1 VPAQE
6 WQWPELPFM
15 LLDRRRQV
23 VRAGRAALSSLPH
36 AGMLILQ
43 FAARDLLMLR
53 VALPPVKGVRLMQAL
68 PNIIEDH
75 LIQDA
80 QTCHIAVDP
89 MPPTPGAADAERI
102 VAVVDRNWFRFV
114 LAAFSE
120 AGYRQIRAVPLTRCL
135 PAADEASDA
144 SSDAST
150 NASTEP
156 VHGVDLPAVA
166 GALDQSPAA
175 PQVKL
180 VVLIVGATVANA
192 AVDSSLYAP
201 SGTGPQF
208 GASGIEL
215 ALARGALGE
224 GVSIP
229 LTQGLTM
236 PLAEGP
242 VVPGEFVGGSAG
254 EFAGGSAGGFEFAVS
269 RAGLER
275 SLATL
280 SGGVPYVLYRL
291 QEPGGDVRLAPSM
304 AAYAARDAGSAGSVG
319 NAGGTED
326 VGGAGHAGNPH
337 DIRPLP
343 FETLAQNAL
352 ACRFDLCQ
360 FEFAKPPLRLD
371 RATLTRWRWPI
382 ALALASLL
390 VAVVGNNVQWL
401 MLSKRYDALLDRQTE
416 LLMTAFP
423 KTGAVLDAPA
433 QMTRQLDQLRT
444 TSGELAPNDFLA
456 LADALSR
463 SLAPLPPTAIAQLD
477 YHERTLTVT
486 FTPAAKVDDALVRR
500 LEANGVGAKADGNRW
515 TLRSLQ

>member
-1 VPAQE
+1 LSTLIVLLPPRDPAVPAQE

-15 LLDRRRQV
+15 LLDGRRQV

-36 AGMLILQ
+36 AGTLILQ

-53 VALPPVKGVRLMQAL
+53 VALPPVKGARLMQAL

-89 MPPTPGAADAERI
+89 MPPTHGADAAERI

-135 PAADEASDA
+135 PAADEAVDA
-144 SSDAST
+144 SANAPT
-150 NASTEP
+150 HASTEP
-156 VHGVDLPAVA
+156 VPDVDLPAVA
-166 GALDQSPAA
+166 DALDQPAAA
-175 PQVKL
+175 PQVQL

-192 AVDSSLYAP
+192 AVDASLYAP

-215 ALARGALGE
+215 AVARGALGE

-229 LTQGLTM
+229 LTQGLAT
-236 PLAEGP
+236 PLAEGSAATDA
-242 VVPGEFVGGSAG
+242 FVGESVGGYADG
-254 EFAGGSAGGFEFAVS
+254 LEFALS

-304 AAYAARDAGSAGSVG
+304 AAYAASDAGNAASTQSV
-319 NAGGTED
+319 
-326 VGGAGHAGNPH
+326 GNPH

-433 QMTRQLDQLRT
+433 QMTRQVDQLRT
-444 TSGELAPNDFLA
+444 ASGELAPNDFLV

-477 YHERTLTVT
+477 YHERTLTVM
-486 FTPAAKVDDALVRR
+486 FTPGAKVDDALVRR
-500 LEANGVGAKADGNRW
+500 LEANGVGAKAEGNRW

>member
-1 VPAQE
+1 
-6 WQWPELPFM
+6 M

-23 VRAGRAALSSLPH
+23 VRAGRAALSSLPP
-36 AGMLILQ
+36 AGTLILQ

-53 VALPPVKGVRLMQAL
+53 VALPPVKGARLMQAL

-89 MPPTPGAADAERI
+89 MPPTHGADDAERI

-114 LAAFSE
+114 LAAFAE

-135 PAADEASDA
+135 PAADKAG
-144 SSDAST
+144 DAST
-150 NASTEP
+150 EASAIASTERA
-156 VHGVDLPAVA
+156 HGVDLPDVA
-166 GALDQSPAA
+166 GALDQSTAA
-175 PQVKL
+175 PQMKL

-192 AVDSSLYAP
+192 AVDSSLYALG
-201 SGTGPQF
+201 GTAPQF

-229 LTQGLTM
+229 LTQGLSM
-236 PLAEGP
+236 PLADGL
-242 VVPGEFVGGSAG
+242 VAPGEFVSGSSGGL
-254 EFAGGSAGGFEFAVS
+254 EFALS

-291 QEPGGDVRLAPSM
+291 QEPGSDVRLAPSM
-304 AAYAARDAGSAGSVG
+304 AAYAASDAGSAGNVSSADSIR
-319 NAGGTED
+319 NAGGTES

-343 FETLAQNAL
+343 FETLARNAL
-352 ACRFDLCQ
+352 ACGFDLCQ

-382 ALALASLL
+382 ALVLASLL

-433 QMTRQLDQLRT
+433 QMTRQVDQLRT
-444 TSGELAPNDFLA
+444 ASGELAPNDFLA

-486 FTPAAKVDDALVRR
+486 FTPAVNVDDALVRR

>member
-1 VPAQE
+1 
-6 WQWPELPFM
+6 M

-23 VRAGRAALSSLPH
+23 VRAGRAALSSLPP

-43 FAARDLLMLR
+43 FAARDLLMLS
-53 VALPPVKGVRLMQAL
+53 VALPPVKGARLMQAL

-89 MPPTPGAADAERI
+89 MPPTQGADDAERI
-102 VAVVDRNWFRFV
+102 VAAVDRNWFRFV
-114 LAAFSE
+114 LAAFAE

-135 PAADEASDA
+135 PAADDVG
-144 SSDAST
+144 DAST
-150 NASTEP
+150 EASPNTSTEP
-156 VHGVDLPAVA
+156 VHGVDLRGEA
-166 GALDQSPAA
+166 GALDQSAAA

-192 AVDSSLYAP
+192 AVDSSLYAS

-229 LTQGLTM
+229 LTQGLAM
-236 PLAEGP
+236 PLAEGW
-242 VVPGEFVGGSAG
+242 VAPGEFAAGVSADVSADG
-254 EFAGGSAGGFEFAVS
+254 VTGRSAGGFEFALS

-304 AAYAARDAGSAGSVG
+304 AAYAASDAASAG
-319 NAGGTED
+319 D
-326 VGGAGHAGNPH
+326 PH

-343 FETLAQNAL
+343 FETLARNAL

-390 VAVVGNNVQWL
+390 VAVVSNNVQWL

-433 QMTRQLDQLRT
+433 QMTRQVDQLRT
-444 TSGELAPNDFLA
+444 ASGELAPNDFLA

-477 YHERTLTVT
+477 YHERSLTVT
-486 FTPAAKVDDALVRR
+486 FTPAANVDDALVRR
-500 LEANGVGAKADGNRW
+500 LEANGVGAKSDGNRW

>member
-1 VPAQE
+1 
-6 WQWPELPFM
+6 M

-23 VRAGRAALSSLPH
+23 VRAGRAALSSLPP

-53 VALPPVKGVRLMQAL
+53 VALPPVKGARLVQAL

-89 MPPTPGAADAERI
+89 MPPTQGADDAERI

-114 LAAFSE
+114 LAAFAE

-135 PAADEASDA
+135 PAADDVGDALTNASTEASPN
-144 SSDAST
+144 T
-150 NASTEP
+150 STEP
-156 VHGVDLPAVA
+156 VHGVGLPGDA
-166 GALDQSPAA
+166 GALDQLAAA

-192 AVDSSLYAP
+192 AVDSSLYAS

-229 LTQGLTM
+229 LTQG
-236 PLAEGP
+236 
-242 VVPGEFVGGSAG
+242 
-254 EFAGGSAGGFEFAVS
+254 
-269 RAGLER
+269 AGLER

-304 AAYAARDAGSAGSVG
+304 AAYAASDAASAG
-319 NAGGTED
+319 D
-326 VGGAGHAGNPH
+326 PH

-343 FETLAQNAL
+343 FETLARNAL

-433 QMTRQLDQLRT
+433 QMTRQVDQLRT
-444 TSGELAPNDFLA
+444 ASGELAPNDFLA

-477 YHERTLTVT
+477 YHERSLTVT
-486 FTPAAKVDDALVRR
+486 FTPAANVDDALVRR
-500 LEANGVGAKADGNRW
+500 LEANGVGAKSDGNRW

>member
-1 VPAQE
+1 
-6 WQWPELPFM
+6 M

-23 VRAGRAALSSLPH
+23 MRAGRAALSSLPH
-36 AGMLILQ
+36 AGTLILQ

-53 VALPPVKGVRLMQAL
+53 VALPPVKGARLMQAL

-89 MPPTPGAADAERI
+89 MPTTHGADDAERI

-144 SSDAST
+144 STDASA

-156 VHGVDLPAVA
+156 VPGVDLPAVA
-166 GALDQSPAA
+166 GALDQSAAA

-192 AVDSSLYAP
+192 AVDLSLYAP

-229 LTQGLTM
+229 LTQDLAM
-236 PLAEGP
+236 PLA
-242 VVPGEFVGGSAG
+242 VGLGAAG
-254 EFAGGSAGGFEFAVS
+254 EFAGVSVGGSASGSDFALS

-291 QEPGGDVRLAPSM
+291 QELGGDVRLAPSM
-304 AAYAARDAGSAGSVG
+304 AAYAASDAGSAGST
-319 NAGGTED
+319 AS
-326 VGGAGHAGNPH
+326 VGGAENAGNPH
-337 DIRPLP
+337 DIRPLS
-343 FETLAQNAL
+343 FETLARNAL

-360 FEFAKPPLRLD
+360 FDFAKPPLRLD

-433 QMTRQLDQLRT
+433 QMTRQVDQLRT
-444 TSGELAPNDFLA
+444 ASGELAPNDFLA

-477 YHERTLTVT
+477 YHEHTLMVT

-500 LEANGVGAKADGNRW
+500 LEANGVGAKAEGNRW